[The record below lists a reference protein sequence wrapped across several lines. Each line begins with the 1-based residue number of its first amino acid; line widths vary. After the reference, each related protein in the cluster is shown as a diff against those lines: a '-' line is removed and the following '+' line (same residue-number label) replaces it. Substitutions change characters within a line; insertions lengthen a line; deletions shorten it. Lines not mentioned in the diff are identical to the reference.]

1 MKRPGHSARNG
12 GHVRAISI
20 RRVAETVE
28 RLCRRIRTYLV
39 GLANHPLTL
48 FWVSPPTGQATRS
61 IWRFSMANWSR
72 DPHRI
77 HQVLNNLVL
86 NALKYGAG
94 DAPVSV
100 MIIGTPEEV
109 EFSVH
114 NRARMI
120 DRSALQHIFAPL
132 GAGITPTLTHSHP
145 MNTSK
150 WPKKRTPA
158 GQWRRT
164 PIRANP

>member
-1 MKRPGHSARNG
+1 
-12 GHVRAISI
+12 
-20 RRVAETVE
+20 
-28 RLCRRIRTYLV
+28 
-39 GLANHPLTL
+39 
-48 FWVSPPTGQATRS
+48 
-61 IWRFSMANWSR
+61 MANWSR

-114 NRARMI
+114 NRGRMI

-132 GAGITPTLTHSHP
+132 VRGNHAQDQSEGHGSLGLGLYIAQQIVIAHGGEIAVRSDETETVFMVRLPRLAAVPLHAHID
-145 MNTSK
+145 
-150 WPKKRTPA
+150 A
-158 GQWRRT
+158 
-164 PIRANP
+164 